1 MIFSIRA
8 LQLRTLNT
16 FWSVVWVMVSW
27 RASEQWFWLG
37 TSLENQILMYT
48 RSWPVN
54 IHSSQCISS
63 KLDEVWEGVLVC
75 FHCLAQIGVHEVYF
89 IITVCH
95 HIFHTDLSW
104 KLGMGFGFMLNTGVW
119 IHVEY
124 GVVNSHHTFAEM
136 GRSEHAASIHPSS
149 HRRQRPG
156 TWTWVESQE
165 HVEQMIHLA
174 VYNIFLVKS
183 SHFLMSEVL
192 KLSWIS
198 WVAIS
203 RVSGPERGNL
213 RSIKTKLV
221 RLPTLMNKSV
231 MSGIFANSRIKG
243 KRQYECDHIL
253 HRWYRLSSWSVK
265 PLLCPVSWDSKHQSV
280 VKRSWYMVEAVS
292 NLVDGLLSQGYLK
305 YMTQCIKC
313 GGLLC

>member
-1 MIFSIRA
+1 MSNLVAQCPMIFSIRA

-136 GRSEHAASIHPSS
+136 GRSEHVASIHPSS

-221 RLPTLMNKSV
+221 RLPPWWINPSWVVFLQIQELKARGSMNAITFSIGDTGLALGA
-231 MSGIFANSRIKG
+231 SNPCCA
-243 KRQYECDHIL
+243 
-253 HRWYRLSSWSVK
+253 
-265 PLLCPVSWDSKHQSV
+265 QSPGTASTRV
-280 VKRSWYMVEAVS
+280 LWNGA
-292 NLVDGLLSQGYLK
+292 G
-305 YMTQCIKC
+305 TW
-313 GGLLC
+313 

>member
-221 RLPTLMNKSV
+221 RLPPWWINPSWVVFLQIQELKARGSMNAITFSIGDTGLALGA
-231 MSGIFANSRIKG
+231 SNPCCA
-243 KRQYECDHIL
+243 
-253 HRWYRLSSWSVK
+253 
-265 PLLCPVSWDSKHQSV
+265 QSPGTASTRV
-280 VKRSWYMVEAVS
+280 LWNGA
-292 NLVDGLLSQGYLK
+292 G
-305 YMTQCIKC
+305 TW
-313 GGLLC
+313 